1 VEDQLQL
8 IFDAVVN
15 GELEIVED
23 TVRKAIKLDIPANN
37 ILKDALIPSMAK
49 VGNLFEEGD
58 FYIPEMLVSARAMKA
73 GLTILKPLLIEE
85 NVKSEGK
92 VVIGSIR
99 GDLHDIGKNLVAIML
114 EGAGFEVIDLGVDV
128 APEVFI
134 TAVKQGDISIIALSA
149 LLTTTMINMKSTIDA
164 LKEAGLREK
173 VKVMVGGAPLSESYA
188 YNIGAD
194 GYSADAGQAAEL
206 AKSWVRN
213 HH

>member
-1 VEDQLQL
+1 MSDQLHL
-8 IFDAVVN
+8 IFNAVVN
-15 GELEIVED
+15 GELDVAEK
-23 TVRKAIKLDIPANN
+23 TVQEAIELDIPANN
-37 ILKDALIPSMAK
+37 ILKDALIPAMAK

-73 GLTILKPLLIEE
+73 GLNILKPLLIEE

-92 VVIGSIR
+92 VVIGSIK

-128 APEVFI
+128 APEAFI
-134 TAVKQGDISIIALSA
+134 GAVKQGDVTIIAMSA
-149 LLTTTMINMKSTIDA
+149 LLTTTMTNMKSTIDA
-164 LKEAGLREK
+164 LIEAGLREK

-188 YNIGAD
+188 LGIGAD

-206 AKSWVRN
+206 AKSWV
-213 HH
+213 